1 MPRLLSENA
10 IRKQIAA
17 LQERL
22 KKSNRGR
29 AAAVKAIVKQMRKHD
44 IGVDELR
51 AASAGRAT
59 QAASRDAPARQRAKA
74 RIKYRDENGNTWT
87 GRGRS
92 PRWLVAAE
100 AADRKR
106 EEFLV

>member
-1 MPRLLSENA
+1 MPRLLSETA

-44 IGVDELR
+44 IGIDELR
-51 AASAGRAT
+51 ATLGGRSNQSAGG
-59 QAASRDAPARQRAKA
+59 DAPVRQRAKA
-74 RIKYRDENGNTWT
+74 RIKYRDEQGNTWT

-92 PRWLVAAE
+92 PRWLVVAE
-100 AADRKR
+100 AAGRKR
-106 EEFLV
+106 DQFLV